1 MDPVTMAIVG
11 ALSAGVVDSAGQVGE
26 HVLADAY
33 TGLKAVLIRKFG
45 TQSEVAKAVEGVET
59 RPESV
64 SRQGTLGEEIAAIK
78 ADQDPEVRQA
88 AQALLEQIDGYA
100 ADAGHVQHAVGNYI
114 AQADRGSTA
123 SVRVSQPKE

>member
-78 ADQDPEVRQA
+78 ADQDPEVRQGP
-88 AQALLEQIDGYA
+88 I
-100 ADAGHVQHAVGNYI
+100 VAVPP
-114 AQADRGSTA
+114 A
-123 SVRVSQPKE
+123 SG